1 MTDPLISAH
10 GLSKRFGKVVALD
23 ALDLDVPPG
32 AALGLL
38 GPAGSGK
45 STFVRLLAG
54 LLRPSAGRLT
64 IGGSRAGSLAARRR
78 LGVVLQ
84 DARLHGWMTA
94 RESIAFG
101 AELAGVPGSE
111 MRARIDGVA
120 QRLSVADVLDRRI
133 ASLDAS
139 TRGWLAVA
147 QVVVGDPAVLVLDEP
162 FHWLAPDA
170 RHSVLGV
177 LAGLRGK
184 TTIVLATPH
193 RADIDALCDRVA
205 ILEAGRLVRT
215 GPVGVAGAAGVAP
228 NADNGRRAAPAYV
241 IETDTTAGLALEG
254 LVARLRAEPWVTEVR
269 VSGGTLRVRVS
280 DEARASRELLTAV
293 VGTGVPVSA
302 FRPDVDARDGTGP
315 EPPP

>member
-1 MTDPLISAH
+1 MTDPVISAR
-10 GLSKRFGKVVALD
+10 GLTKRFGKVVALD
-23 ALDLDVPPG
+23 GLDLDVPPG

-45 STFVRLLAG
+45 STLVRLLAG
-54 LLRPSAGRLT
+54 LVRPSAGSLT

-84 DARLHGWMTA
+84 DARLYGWMTA
-94 RESIAFG
+94 RETIAFG
-101 AELAGVPGSE
+101 ADLAGVPRSE
-111 MRARIDGVA
+111 MAGRIDDVA
-120 QRLSVADVLDRRI
+120 QRLSVTEVLDRRI

-162 FHWLAPDA
+162 FHWLASDA
-170 RHSVLGV
+170 RRGVLGV

-193 RADIDALCDRVA
+193 RADIDALCDHVA

-215 GPVGVAGAAGVAP
+215 GPVAAGTVA
-228 NADNGRRAAPAYV
+228 DTGRRAAPAYV
-241 IETDTTAGLALEG
+241 IETDAAGGLALEG
-254 LVARLRAEPWVTEVR
+254 LVARLRSEPWVTEVG
-269 VSGGTLRVRVS
+269 VTGGTLRVRVS
-280 DEARASRELLTAV
+280 DEARASRELLSAV

-302 FRPDVDARDGTGP
+302 FRPDADARDGTGP
-315 EPPP
+315 EPPR